1 MATFMLVHGG
11 GHGGWC
17 YQFVAKIL
25 RSHGHEVYT
34 PTMTGVGERE
44 HLLSPAVD
52 MNLQIT
58 DIVKAIE
65 FEGLRDVILVGHS
78 YGGMIITGVA
88 DQVGDRIAN
97 LVYLDAAYP
106 ENGQSLVDHAGEI
119 MLAARQTARIVNG
132 IELIL
137 FPGDDPMSFFGVTE
151 PDQIEWMKP
160 KLTPHPW
167 KCFDQKLVLKNEAA
181 VRRIPQSF
189 ISCTYRMDD
198 ESRKTQKALS
208 EGRYWEIDT
217 GHDLMISEPQF
228 TADALMELA
237 GMMGLGAGT
246 TAPVQA
252 KASAAPA
259 QPAAS
264 ANAGPV
270 TLEGK
275 WALKMKGPAGP
286 VAGTTVFETINGA
299 LLGTQSFGPGMTE
312 PITEVKV
319 DGDTIIWVS
328 HIKKPMK
335 MKLEFSGQRNG
346 GEMSGKVK
354 AGFVGTYSFTG
365 RKE

>member
-1 MATFMLVHGG
+1 MATYMLVHGG

-25 RSHGHEVYT
+25 RAHGHEVYT

-44 HLLSPAVD
+44 HLLSPTVD

-65 FEGLRDVILVGHS
+65 FEDLRDVILVGHS

-88 DQVGDRIAN
+88 DRIGDRIAN

-181 VRRIPQSF
+181 VRKIPQSF

-198 ESRKTQKALS
+198 DSRKTQKALS

-217 GHDLMISEPQF
+217 GHDLMISEPQA
-228 TADALMELA
+228 TADALLQI
-237 GMMGLGAGT
+237 
-246 TAPVQA
+246 TASSGEKTVSFLHDRATRPSV
-252 KASAAPA
+252 A
-259 QPAAS
+259 QQPS
-264 ANAGPV
+264 PTLNAGPI

-286 VAGTTVFETINGA
+286 VAGTTIFQSINGA
-299 LLGTQSFGPGMTE
+299 LSGTQSFGPAMTN

-328 HIKKPMK
+328 HIDKPMK
-335 MKLEFSGQRNG
+335 MKLEFTGQRNG

>member
-1 MATFMLVHGG
+1 MATFVLVHGG

-58 DIVKAIE
+58 DIVKAIQ
-65 FEGLRDVILVGHS
+65 FEDLRDVILVGHS

-106 ENGQSLVDHAGEI
+106 QNGQSLVDHAGEI
-119 MLAARQTARIVNG
+119 MLAARQTARVVNG

-167 KCFDQKLVLKNEAA
+167 KCFDQKLVLRNEAA
-181 VRRIPQSF
+181 VRKIPQSF
-189 ISCTYRMDD
+189 ISCSYRMDD
-198 ESRKTQKALS
+198 ESRRTQKELS
-208 EGRYWEIDT
+208 EGRYREIDT

-228 TADALMELA
+228 TADALMAIA
-237 GMMGLGAGT
+237 GRGGKEANAISPGCEKPSAT
-246 TAPVQA
+246 PVEPVVQ
-252 KASAAPA
+252 
-259 QPAAS
+259 
-264 ANAGPV
+264 AGPV

-286 VAGTTVFETINGA
+286 VAGTTIFENINGV
-299 LLGTQSFGPGMTE
+299 LSGTQSFGPGMTK
-312 PITEVKV
+312 PISEVKV
-319 DGDTIIWVS
+319 DGDTIIWIS
-328 HIKKPMK
+328 HIDKPMK
-335 MKLEFSGQRNG
+335 MKLEFTGQRNG

>member
-1 MATFMLVHGG
+1 MLVHGG

-65 FEGLRDVILVGHS
+65 FEDLRDLILVGHS

-137 FPGDDPMSFFGVTE
+137 FPGDDPLSYFGVTE

-181 VRRIPQSF
+181 VRKIPQSF
-189 ISCTYRMDD
+189 ISCSYRMDD
-198 ESRKTQKALS
+198 DSREKQKTLS

-217 GHDLMISEPQF
+217 GHDLMISEPQW

-237 GMMGLGAGT
+237 GLIGKGT
-246 TAPVQA
+246 ATVPHARPTLAPVV
-252 KASAAPA
+252 A
-259 QPAAS
+259 QPAPS
-264 ANAGPV
+264 VSTGPA

-286 VAGTTVFETINGA
+286 VAGTTIFESINGA
-299 LLGTQSFGPGMTE
+299 LSGTQSFGPAMTK

-319 DGDTIIWVS
+319 DGDTIIWIS
-328 HIKKPMK
+328 HIDKPIK
-335 MKLEFSGQRNG
+335 MKLEFTAQRNG
-346 GEMSGKVK
+346 GEMTGKVK

>member
-1 MATFMLVHGG
+1 MPDRRIDVATYVLVH
-11 GHGGWC
+11 
-17 YQFVAKIL
+17 
-25 RSHGHEVYT
+25 
-34 PTMTGVGERE
+34 
-44 HLLSPAVD
+44 
-52 MNLQIT
+52 
-58 DIVKAIE
+58 
-65 FEGLRDVILVGHS
+65 
-78 YGGMIITGVA
+78 GGMIITGVA

-97 LVYLDAAYP
+97 LAYLDAAYP

-137 FPGDDPMSFFGVTE
+137 FPGDDPLSFYGVTE

-181 VRRIPQSF
+181 VRKIPQSF

-237 GMMGLGAGT
+237 GMIGLGAGT
-246 TAPVQA
+246 TASVQPKALSAPV
-252 KASAAPA
+252 P
-259 QPAAS
+259 PAAS
-264 ANAGPV
+264 VSTGPV

-275 WALKMKGPAGP
+275 WTLKMKGPAGP

-312 PITEVKV
+312 PITEVRV

-335 MKLEFSGQRNG
+335 MKLEFTGQRKG
-346 GEMSGKVK
+346 GEMSGRVK